1 MPNKKDDCYGL
12 GLAKKFYSTYK
23 STEVNNPITS
33 GNKAVDKAL
42 INSVTKS
49 MPYVG
54 HFVKGVDTFNKT
66 YQTGANIARAKAIY
80 DECKKKK

>member
-1 MPNKKDDCYGL
+1 
-12 GLAKKFYSTYK
+12 
-23 STEVNNPITS
+23 
-33 GNKAVDKAL
+33 
-42 INSVTKS
+42 